1 MNALDIPVVQKFF
14 EVIVDPAI
22 RLLFAAAIVYFIYGV
37 YSYVRNSGDSEARTD
52 GANHIL
58 WSTIGLFI
66 MVSVWGIIGILQ
78 STVGR

>member
-22 RLLFAAAIVYFIYGV
+22 RLLFAAAVAYFIYGV
-37 YSYVRNSGDSEARTD
+37 YSYVRNSGDSEARID

-78 STVGR
+78 STVGQ